1 MEQWPANRVQ
11 MRLIGGKDFEK
22 LGFPKEKPTDVIIYP
37 KNDIVR
43 KTENL
48 NCKRTVCFK
57 NNI

>member
-1 MEQWPANRVQ
+1 

-48 NCKRTVCFK
+48 NCKEQCVSKT
-57 NNI
+57 IYI

>member
-1 MEQWPANRVQ
+1 MYMV
-11 MRLIGGKDFEK
+11 GGKDFEK

-48 NCKRTVCFK
+48 NCKEQCVSK
-57 NNI
+57 KQYI